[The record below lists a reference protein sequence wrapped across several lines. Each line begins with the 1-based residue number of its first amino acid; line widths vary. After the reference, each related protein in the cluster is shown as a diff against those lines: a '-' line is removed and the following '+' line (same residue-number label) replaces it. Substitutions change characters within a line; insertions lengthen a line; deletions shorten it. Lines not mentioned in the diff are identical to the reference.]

1 MIELTKQ
8 NVDGQELIL
17 TIPGSVSEYNKN
29 VLKQITDNIK
39 IAPHYALVGIV
50 TGISPISVFMN
61 ANAEASISITP
72 ILAKVGDTENSFVDN
87 VGDVVIIDKSSLERG
102 IHCRN
107 SSKTSYGHFVKSVKR
122 MVDDKADIQKIFS
135 GENKDRYDKTCYV
148 IEFKLVP
155 ISDIRGCYTY
165 NKVDDVVFD

>member
-1 MIELTKQ
+1 MVDLIKQ
-8 NVDGQELIL
+8 NVDGEEVVL

-50 TGISPISVFMN
+50 TGIAPISVFMN
-61 ANAEASISITP
+61 VTSEASISITP
-72 ILAKVGDTENSFVDN
+72 ILAKVGDSENSFVDN
-87 VGDVVIIDKSSLERG
+87 VGDIVIIDKSSLERG

-107 SSKTSYGHFVKSVKR
+107 SSKTSYDCFVKSVER
-122 MVDDKADIQKIFS
+122 MVNDKSDIQKIFS
-135 GENKDRYDKTCYV
+135 GEDKDRYNKTCYV

-155 ISDIRGCYTY
+155 ISDIKGCYTY
-165 NKVDDVVFD
+165 NNVNDVIFD

>member
-1 MIELTKQ
+1 MVELIKQ
-8 NVDGQELIL
+8 NVDGQEVIL

-50 TGISPISVFMN
+50 TGLAPISVFMN
-61 ANAEASISITP
+61 VTSEASISITP
-72 ILAKVGDTENSFVDN
+72 ILAKVGDSENPFVDN

-102 IHCRN
+102 VHCCN
-107 SSKTSYGHFVKSVKR
+107 SSKTSYDCFVKSIER
-122 MVDDKADIQKIFS
+122 MVNDKSDIQKIFS
-135 GENKDRYDKTCYV
+135 GKDKDRYNQTCYV

-155 ISDIRGCYTY
+155 ISDIKGCYTY
-165 NKVDDVVFD
+165 NNVDDVVFD

>member
-1 MIELTKQ
+1 MVELIKQ

-50 TGISPISVFMN
+50 TGVNPISVFIN
-61 ANAEASISITP
+61 ANAEASIGITP

-87 VGDVVIIDKSSLERG
+87 IGDVVIIDKSSLERG
-102 IHCRN
+102 IHCCN

-122 MVDDKADIQKIFS
+122 MVNDKADIQKIFS